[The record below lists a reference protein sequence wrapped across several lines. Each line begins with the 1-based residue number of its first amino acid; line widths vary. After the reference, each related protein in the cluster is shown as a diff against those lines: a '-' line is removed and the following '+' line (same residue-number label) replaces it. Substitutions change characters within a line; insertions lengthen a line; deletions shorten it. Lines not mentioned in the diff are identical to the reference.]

1 MDAALNIEK
10 RSFSKYLPWRLEG
23 SEVAPN
29 ILLMCKLLILILMA
43 YKFHFAIQDP
53 YIPFIPALDYFHTIP
68 GAFKSTLLTGFIIST
83 LAIFFNIKIRAACL
97 LLGVVVILEQLASQ
111 PAFKNHVFVCGC
123 FFILV
128 GLSKKDDDY
137 KLLFWQLAIIY
148 LGAFTNKV
156 LDPDWHSGAF
166 MHNWLNNV
174 RENTPYI
181 FVSELLPE
189 RWFAYILSYA
199 AMLSEG
205 ILGVLLFFRKYRK
218 LAFWVTLLFH
228 TVLYSFLAYR
238 FGHFYDDLVIIL
250 LIFIIWPKGQIMMQI
265 NSKYNYIQQ
274 IHRLLDW
281 DKKFS
286 WSSINDNSKH
296 WLTLKTEN
304 GEHYSNLNAIRK
316 LLIYTPSFFILLF
329 TFDCGIKFLFDD
341 QEYIKHMIN
350 MPIVWTLILF
360 FLPLFWLKTPKT
372 KAI

>member
-1 MDAALNIEK
+1 MDAALKLKNK
-10 RSFSKYLPWRLEG
+10 SLSRHLPWRFEY
-23 SEVAPN
+23 SDVAPN

-53 YIPFIPALDYFHTIP
+53 YIPFITALNYFHSFP
-68 GAFKSTLLTGFIIST
+68 GLFKSTLIIGFIISS
-83 LAIFFNIKIRAACL
+83 LAIFLNMKVRAASL
-97 LLGVVVILEQLASQ
+97 ILGIVILLEQLASQ

-128 GLSKKDDDY
+128 GLSKKDDNY

-148 LGAFTNKV
+148 LGAFINKV
-156 LDPDWHSGAF
+156 SDPDWHSGAF
-166 MHNWLNNV
+166 MHNWLFNV

-189 RWFAYILSYA
+189 KWFAYILSYA

-205 ILGVLLFFRKYRK
+205 ILGILLFFKKYRK
-218 LAFWVTLLFH
+218 IAFWVTLLFH

-250 LIFIIWPKGQIMMQI
+250 LIFIVWPKGQIKMQI
-265 NSKYNYIQQ
+265 NSRFSYIQQ
-274 IHRLLDW
+274 IHHLLDW
-281 DKKFS
+281 DKKFN
-286 WSSINDNSKH
+286 WSSTHVKSNH
-296 WLTLKTEN
+296 WLRLETAN
-304 GEHYSNLNAIRK
+304 GEHYSNFNAIRK

-329 TFDCGIKFLFDD
+329 TFDCGIKYLFDG
-341 QEYIKHMIN
+341 QESIKHMIN
-350 MPIVWTLILF
+350 MPIVWTLIFF